1 MCFEGEQRCDP
12 GPCTAILGPPA
23 PYPHLPCLLHHHRP
37 HLLTPPARL
46 EAMIDFGEDEGIAD
60 DVAAGVVPLV
70 AALRRQL
77 ERHLASAVSGE
88 LVRCGA
94 AVFWLR

>member
-1 MCFEGEQRCDP
+1 MTQAHALPFW
-12 GPCTAILGPPA
+12 A
-23 PYPHLPCLLHHHRP
+23 HLP
-37 HLLTPPARL
+37 LTPTFP
-46 EAMIDFGEDEGIAD
+46 AD

-94 AVFWLR
+94 AVFCLR